1 MVLQR
6 SQPVR
11 IIGRVVV
18 ALATSAVALLVAA
31 AVLDDFHV
39 STFTFPILVVEFAV
53 ILLITRAAVVT
64 LVHRNVHVLSS
75 FVGLIGAFAA
85 LLVTDLVSDGLRI
98 VGVTTWIFAT
108 LIVWGGMIVAD
119 LLFGRRLYRSVTGR
133 ER

>member
-1 MVLQR
+1 
-6 SQPVR
+6 VR
-11 IIGRVVV
+11 IIGRIVV
-18 ALATSAVALLVAA
+18 ALATSATALLVAA

-39 STFTFPILVVEFAV
+39 STLTFPILVVEFAV

-64 LVHRNVHVLSS
+64 LVHRNVHALSS

-85 LLVTDLVSDGLRI
+85 LVVTDFVSDGLNI
-98 VGVTTWIFAT
+98 DGVTTWIWAT

-119 LLFGRRLYRSVTGR
+119 LLFGRRLFRGVTGR